1 MDRRPSRR
9 NSSQSTVTSSSS
21 RGTDPQQR
29 RITRALAH
37 TNQEANNI
45 VDENL
50 PQPLRYFYRDRHQ
63 DMTDQS
69 EPMDIDE
76 PVASVT
82 SEPVVVD
89 NVVVESSMMNLDQPA
104 DSEVNPEENNNVE
117 RDNVPEEVVEHETD
131 SDEDNEDSIPRND
144 SSMNEEIEEI
154 VNPRVFLSQDIRETL
169 RAVIQTNANSEQL
182 GKLANFFLMLERT
195 ALTDWNL
202 DLLISKLAQIVK
214 NVNSDAGMPFDLMFG
229 QSDIDPAVLQS
240 ILESNMSQNDP
251 NIITMATRCL
261 GNLVTALGDSAGHMV
276 SNPIKERVVPL
287 FCDIL
292 VKGPQTND
300 SEHLKDI
307 IMALYQFTRHNRV
320 DCTGIIVEK
329 HVFPHIWSSIFPF
342 LTDND
347 RILPIKLLSSCCQRA
362 PLDSFSTL
370 LEEAINVPDFQSLFA
385 DHELPDV
392 IHWCCLSLSF
402 LVSRFKGRVDSL
414 TILLSDDVVMH
425 IIKHVNGL
433 NDHNQLRLW
442 NMFTILAYKSRPII
456 SKFFQL
462 GIGKAIYEALTR
474 KPALF
479 LDDDDSVKV
488 MIKKVQDDLAE
499 VEVISLQPHNLYR
512 QIFLFLLALFPALPK
527 LGSRQINHVV
537 SDSPSTT
544 STGGAET
551 SNSRDMVVDSE
562 DNSSSANENETTES
576 SLFKKPSK
584 QLACLLVPTLIKT
597 YRGTEN
603 WESRKLIVAIILA
616 FVLYLDDDLM
626 CEILQ
631 QASIEKF
638 LRCVFTA
645 SSYITKMNN
654 HILDMQTYA
663 LEIVAQCL
671 ESWGKCF
678 GDIFNRSGVLDQAIK
693 LNEDQLAKKTTVQ

>member
-1 MDRRPSRR
+1 MFS
-9 NSSQSTVTSSSS
+9 
-21 RGTDPQQR
+21 PQQR

-37 TNQEANNI
+37 TNQEANSI

-50 PQPLRYFYRDRHQ
+50 PQPLRYFYRDRQQ

-76 PVASVT
+76 PVVPET

-89 NVVVESSMMNLDQPA
+89 NVVIEQNMMSLDQPTDVEA
-104 DSEVNPEENNNVE
+104 NNDGNNAE
-117 RDNVPEEVVEHETD
+117 QDNVPEEVLEHETD
-131 SDEDNEDSIPRND
+131 SDEENEDGVPRND
-144 SSMNEEIEEI
+144 SSMNEETEEI

-214 NVNSDAGMPFDLMFG
+214 NVNSDGGMPFDLMFG
-229 QSDIDPAVLQS
+229 QSDIDPLVLQS

-276 SNPIKERVVPL
+276 GNPIKERVVPL

-329 HVFPHIWSSIFPF
+329 HVFPHIWTSIFPF

-362 PLDSFSTL
+362 PLESFSTL
-370 LEEAINVPDFQSLFA
+370 LDEAINVPDFQSLFA
-385 DHELPDV
+385 DHELPD
-392 IHWCCLSLSF
+392 F
-402 LVSRFKGRVDSL
+402 FK
-414 TILLSDDVVMH
+414 
-425 IIKHVNGL
+425 
-433 NDHNQLRLW
+433 
-442 NMFTILAYKSRPII
+442 
-456 SKFFQL
+456 L
-462 GIGKAIYEALTR
+462 GIGKAIYEALTH
-474 KPALF
+474 KPASF
-479 LDDDDSVKV
+479 IDDNDSVKV
-488 MIKKVQDDLAE
+488 MIKKVQEDLSE

-512 QIFLFLLALFPALPK
+512 QIFLFILALFPALPRS
-527 LGSRQINHVV
+527 GSRQINHVA
-537 SDSPSTT
+537 SDTLST
-544 STGGAET
+544 STGSTEA

-562 DNSSSANENETTES
+562 ESSDSLQSNENAES
-576 SLFKKPSK
+576 LQFKKSSK
-584 QLACLLVPTLIKT
+584 QLACLLVPTLIKA

-645 SSYITKMNN
+645 SSYINKMNS
-654 HILDMQTYA
+654 HILDLQTYA

-671 ESWGKCF
+671 QSWGKCF
-678 GDIFNRSGVLDQAIK
+678 DDIFNRSGVLDQAIK
-693 LNEDQLAKKTTVQ
+693 LNEEQLTKKPTV